1 MGVSSGKLQQLITV
15 ARSGSFSKA
24 AAELNISQ
32 PALSRSI
39 AAIEA
44 HYGFQIFNRMGH
56 GVHPTAAGAQVIAQ
70 AEPLLQSM
78 RLFDNNLRLFASG
91 KVGNVAIGFSAL
103 LASQVL
109 GQFASEFFARGRRAQ
124 LRVLIRPGNI
134 LLDAL
139 KNDEIEIFFF
149 PESQIEPT
157 PEIEMEPVGSIIP
170 ACVVSS
176 RHPLAA
182 RPGLK
187 LKDLAGFP
195 WASSVDPPAL
205 RGIDIPGRFICDN
218 YHILRDAVLRSDLVC
233 ICSSSF
239 VAQQLRDGTLRE
251 IKIKGLV
258 LPETTIYMAKLRG
271 RVLSPLAEEAV
282 QRVRAHLKSN

>member
-1 MGVSSGKLQQLITV
+1 L
-15 ARSGSFSKA
+15 
-24 AAELNISQ
+24 
-32 PALSRSI
+32 
-39 AAIEA
+39 
-44 HYGFQIFNRMGH
+44 
-56 GVHPTAAGAQVIAQ
+56 AG
-70 AEPLLQSM
+70 
-78 RLFDNNLRLFASG
+78 
-91 KVGNVAIGFSAL
+91 
-103 LASQVL
+103 
-109 GQFASEFFARGRRAQ
+109 
-124 LRVLIRPGNI
+124 
-134 LLDAL
+134 
-139 KNDEIEIFFF
+139 
-149 PESQIEPT
+149 
-157 PEIEMEPVGSIIP
+157 
-170 ACVVSS
+170 
-176 RHPLAA
+176 

>member
-1 MGVSSGKLQQLITV
+1 MGISSGKLQQLITV

-24 AAELNISQ
+24 ATELNISQ

-44 HYGFQIFNRMGH
+44 HYGFQIFNRLGH
-56 GVHPTAAGAQVIAQ
+56 GVHVTAAGAQVIAQ

-78 RLFDNNLRLFASG
+78 HVFDNNLRLFASG

-109 GQFASEFFARGRRAQ
+109 GQFAGEFFTKGQRAQ

-134 LLDAL
+134 LLETL

-149 PESQIEPT
+149 PESHIEPA
-157 PEIEMEPVGSIIP
+157 PEIELEPVGSIIP
-170 ACVVSS
+170 ACVVRS
-176 RHPLAA
+176 RHPLAG
-182 RPGLK
+182 RPDLK
-187 LKDLAGFP
+187 LNDLAGFP

-205 RGIDIPGRFICDN
+205 RGVDIPGRFICDN

-282 QRVRAHLKSN
+282 KRMRAHLK